1 MSQLPVPSLRSAVKA
16 IREATT
22 TTFESSTGTP
32 SEAFDVDR
40 IRADFPILQLS
51 VAGKPLVYLDNA
63 ASSQMPQSVID
74 RLVRYQTSEHA
85 NIHRAVHYLSETA
98 TAAYEAA
105 RVTLQRFINAAEA
118 REVIFTS
125 GTTEGINLVAQSWG
139 RQNIRPGDEIILTV
153 LEHHSNIVPWQ
164 MLAKEK
170 GATIRVVPMNDAGE
184 LQLDQYEALFNER
197 TRLVSVGHV
206 SNALGSINL
215 VKQMIAFAH
224 THGVPVLVDGAQAA
238 PHLAVDV
245 QELDCDFY
253 AFSGHKLCGP
263 TGIGILYGR
272 AALLEAMP
280 PFKGGGDM
288 IHTVT
293 FEKTTYAPIPNK
305 FEAGTPPIA
314 AAIGLAAAVDYL
326 SGIGMAAIAAHEHEL
341 LTYATEQLAA
351 LSGVRLLG
359 TAQNK
364 TAVLSFVLQGIHPHD
379 VGTLLN
385 QEGVAVRTGHH
396 CTQPLMTRLGVVATS
411 RASFAFY
418 NTRADV
424 DALVAGIQTVQKV
437 FA

>member
-1 MSQLPVPSLRSAVKA
+1 MSQLIAPSPV
-16 IREATT
+16 
-22 TTFESSTGTP
+22 TP
-32 SEAFDVDR
+32 ARLDVAR
-40 IRADFPILQLS
+40 IRADFPILNLT

-63 ASSQMPQSVID
+63 ASSQMPQTVID
-74 RLVRYQTSEHA
+74 RLVHYQTHEHA

-105 RVTLQRFINAAEA
+105 RVTLQKFINAAEA

-125 GTTEGINLVAQSWG
+125 GTTESINLVAQSWG
-139 RQNIRPGDEIILTV
+139 RQNIRAGDEIILTV

-164 MLAKEK
+164 MLAQEK
-170 GATIRVVPMNDAGE
+170 GATIRIVPMNDAGE
-184 LQLDQYEALFNER
+184 LLQKQYQALFSDR
-197 TRLVSVGHV
+197 TRLVSIGHV
-206 SNALGSINL
+206 SNALGSIHP
-215 VKQMIAFAH
+215 VKEMIAFAH
-224 THGVPVLVDGAQAA
+224 QHGVPVLVDGAQAA

-245 QELDCDFY
+245 QDLGCDFY

-314 AAIGLAAAVDYL
+314 AAIGLAEAVDYL
-326 SGIGMAAIAAHEHEL
+326 GGIGMGSIAAHEHDL
-341 LTYATEQLAA
+341 LTYATAQLAA
-351 LSGVRLLG
+351 MPGVRLLG
-359 TAQNK
+359 TAQHK
-364 TAVLSFVLQGIHPHD
+364 AAVLSFALQGIHPHD

-396 CTQPLMTRLGVVATS
+396 CAQPLMARLGVAATS

-424 DALVAGIQTVQKV
+424 DALVAGIRTVQKV